1 MPLEYKVFGGE
12 WKLQGN
18 YAHGK
23 VNEDNKKYNIYSVGT
38 VYEYPLSMR
47 TQLYAYA
54 GYGKA
59 NKYLKNDGDFNSW
72 TACLGISHNF

>member
-1 MPLEYKVFGGE
+1 
-12 WKLQGN
+12 
-18 YAHGK
+18 
-23 VNEDNKKYNIYSVGT
+23 
-38 VYEYPLSMR
+38 MR

-72 TACLGISHNF
+72 TACLGISHSF